1 MSFPD
6 KNYTLGRGELWF
18 GAFLPNTRT
27 SAGTEYIGNTTEIT
41 ITTETENLDHFDSDH
56 GIRIKDDSV
65 MLEKNS
71 TGSFVT
77 DHISPANLARLF
89 LGTSGVVTQASATNQ
104 TLSINGVRK
113 GRRYQL
119 GVSPTNPSGVRGVSN
134 VAVAA
139 LPGGGSSTPLV
150 LNVDYRVDPETGG
163 VIFLSSGLILTN
175 DADDVANITFDVDS
189 TQYNQIVSGSEGQ
202 LEGELLYKSYNPK
215 GLRFDFYFP
224 YVQLRPD
231 GDFSLKGDEWQ
242 AINFAFEALKRDD
255 STEVVYSNGRPGV
268 ALDGVITT

>member
-1 MSFPD
+1 MAFPD

-27 SAGTEYIGNTTEIT
+27 SQGTEYIGNTTEIT
-41 ITTETENLDHFDSDH
+41 ITTETENLDHYDSDH
-56 GIRIKDDSV
+56 GIRTKDDSV

-77 DHISPANLARLF
+77 DHISPANLARMF
-89 LGTSGVVTQASATNQ
+89 LGTHGVVTQASATAQ

-134 VAVAA
+134 VAIAA
-139 LPGGGSSTPLV
+139 LPGGGTSTPLV
-150 LNVDYRVDPETGG
+150 VNVDYRVDPETGG
-163 VIFLSSGLILTN
+163 IIFLSSGLILTN
-175 DADDVANITFDVDS
+175 DADDVANITFDVDATS
-189 TQYNQIVSGSEGQ
+189 YNQIVSGSEGQ

-255 STEVVYSNGRPGV
+255 STEVVYSNGRPGI
-268 ALDGVITT
+268 ALEGITT